1 MIGVEDVVEVCLGEG
16 DPTGFDLDADGTPVE
31 EGRLGERRADASHEI
46 EDPLAGR
53 RVLSDDTSGE
63 LGEHLRRVLPA
74 GW

>member
-1 MIGVEDVVEVCLGEG
+1 
-16 DPTGFDLDADGTPVE
+16 
-31 EGRLGERRADASHEI
+31 
-46 EDPLAGR
+46 LAGR